1 MSERLTT
8 LMHDTATRVHPRLQP
23 PEALRREAERRQRA
37 QRGAALIA
45 VVAAVIVTVMAVTG
59 LRTTHQTY
67 PMPAQQPD
75 WAPAQGN
82 SSVGDWEITEGP
94 TVGVSGRATSG
105 CKPAGTGCPRVYIR
119 VVAINRADV
128 AQAASSLTA
137 TGRYTDGSGERWRVE
152 CRRAAP
158 PRASRLVRPGQK
170 TLLFCDNAGK
180 PFASID
186 NVNAT
191 SIRLIEN

>member
-1 MSERLTT
+1 MSEPLTT
-8 LMHDTATRVHPRLQP
+8 LMHDTAGQVHPRLQP
-23 PEALRREAERRQRA
+23 PEELRRRAERRQRA

-82 SSVGDWEITEGP
+82 SAVGDWEITEGP